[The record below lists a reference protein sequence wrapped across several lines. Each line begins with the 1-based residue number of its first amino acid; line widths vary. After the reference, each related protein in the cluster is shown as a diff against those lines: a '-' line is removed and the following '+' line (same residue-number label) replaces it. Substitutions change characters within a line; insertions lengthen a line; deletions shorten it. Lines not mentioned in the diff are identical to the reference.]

1 MHPLDAQVS
10 AAMREIAAAALRPR
24 FRRLA
29 AGDISEKTPGD
40 YVTIADRESEDMLT
54 ERLPRLLGGSRVIGE
69 EACAADPALMDAVA
83 DGTVWI
89 VDPLDG
95 TANFAAGRE
104 PFAMMVALV
113 EDGETRAGWIL
124 DPIGGRMCHAALGG
138 GAFVDGARI
147 VSRASGAAPPIA
159 ALATRY
165 LPAEV
170 RAEVR
175 ERARGR
181 FAHADP
187 PGCAGEQY
195 PRVALGRNDI
205 ALFWRALPWDHAPG
219 ALFLNEAGG
228 RLARLDG
235 TPYRVTDRA
244 HGLLAAATPTLWEQ
258 ARAIL
263 AGEAP

>member
-1 MHPLDAQVS
+1 
-10 AAMREIAAAALRPR
+10 MRDIADAALRPR

-29 AGDISEKTPGD
+29 AGDISEKGPGD
-40 YVTIADRESEDMLT
+40 YVTVADRESEDMLA
-54 ERLPRLLGGSRVIGE
+54 ERLPKLLAGSRVIGE
-69 EACAADPALMDAVA
+69 EACAADAALIDAVA
-83 DGTVWI
+83 GGSVWI

-113 EDGETRAGWIL
+113 ADGETQAGWIL
-124 DPIGGRMCHAALGG
+124 DPMSGRMCHAALGG
-138 GAFVDGARI
+138 GAWIDGGRIRARGT
-147 VSRASGAAPPIA
+147 GAAVPIA

-165 LPAEV
+165 LPDDV
-170 RAEVR
+170 RVEIK

-181 FAHADP
+181 FAAAEA

-195 PRVALGRNDI
+195 PRVALGRNDV

-235 TPYRVTDRA
+235 TPYRVADRA
-244 HGLLAAATPTLWEQ
+244 HGLLAASTPELWDR
-258 ARAIL
+258 ARTIL
-263 AGEAP
+263 TGEAA